1 MEQSLT
7 GRMVDVYQKNQ
18 ETNRIK
24 EPSEFS
30 LIFSCFKNKKI
41 GRPSSNASAAKNSF
55 VLNNLVN
62 REKMKGF

>member
-55 VLNNLVN
+55 VLINLVN